1 MDTRPGNAISA
12 EAGGG
17 ALRLLA
23 SVQAL
28 NHAGEACFAV
38 SLAGSL
44 FFGVSVDAARPLI
57 ILYLVVTMAPFAV
70 VVPLIGPVIDRI
82 RGGQRG
88 VILASLLGR
97 AGIFVLLAIHL
108 EHLAFYPEAFAALVL
123 AKTYLISRAA
133 IVPRFEA
140 EAVALVKANSRLAV
154 AGAIG
159 GTAGG
164 AAATALLLFAD
175 ATWVLRAGAGI
186 LLIATAVASSLPA
199 TRASAPVP
207 SVEVPELRSPF
218 ISAAAL
224 ATGSLRLSVGFMTFY
239 LAFVLKQSGE
249 PLWVFGLVLAAGAVG
264 SFSGSISAPALR
276 RRVGEDRIIAIGLA
290 FPVVIA
296 AVAALRFH
304 VLSVMAVAA
313 SVGLAG
319 AIARHGFDSLVQRQA
334 PDVDRG
340 RAFAR
345 FETQFQLAWVFGALI
360 AVLARPSG
368 WVGMLVL
375 AAVLAY
381 AAAAYVWE
389 IRTLGRAMA
398 VGGRSGLIGGL
409 LESAQVCLLSGARR
423 QAIVVAATAA
433 EVAVDLRSVA
443 QEPPDLL
450 ELRHLR
456 DGVVRDAT
464 EPPEARVERA
474 LALARRVV
482 SDAST

>member
-1 MDTRPGNAISA
+1 MGSR
-12 EAGGG
+12 
-17 ALRLLA
+17 ALRLLV

-57 ILYLVVTMAPFAV
+57 ILYLALTMAPFAV

-82 RGGQRG
+82 RGGQRA

-108 EHLAFYPEAFAALVL
+108 ERPAFYPEAFAALVL
-123 AKTYLISRAA
+123 AKTYLISKAA
-133 IVPRFEA
+133 IVPRFES

-164 AAATALLLFAD
+164 AAATALLVFAD

-186 LLIATAVASSLPA
+186 LVIAAAVASYLPA
-199 TRASAPVP
+199 TGASVPVP
-207 SVEVPELRSPF
+207 SIEVPELRSPF
-218 ISAAAL
+218 IRAAAM
-224 ATGSLRLSVGFMTFY
+224 ATGALRLSVGFMTFH
-239 LAFVLKQSGE
+239 LAFALKRSGE
-249 PLWVFGLVLAAGAVG
+249 PLWVFGLVLAAGVVG
-264 SFSGSISAPALR
+264 GFSGSISAPALR

-290 FPVVIA
+290 FPVIIA

-304 VLSVMAVAA
+304 VVSAVAVAA
-313 SVGLAG
+313 CVGLAG
-319 AIARHGFDSLVQRQA
+319 ALARQGFDSLVQRQA

-360 AVLARPSG
+360 AVLARPPG

-375 AAVLAY
+375 AVVLAY

-398 VGGRSGLIGGL
+398 IGGQSGLIGGL
-409 LESAQVCLLSGARR
+409 LESAHFCLLNGARR
-423 QAIVVAATAA
+423 QAIVVATTAA
-433 EVAVDLRSVA
+433 ELAVDLGCVA
-443 QEPPDLL
+443 HEPPDLL

-456 DGVVRDAT
+456 EGVLRDAT

-482 SDAST
+482 SDASA

>member
-1 MDTRPGNAISA
+1 MPA
-12 EAGGG
+12 EVGSR

-57 ILYLVVTMAPFAV
+57 ILYLALTMAPFAV

-82 RGGQRG
+82 RGGQRA

-108 EHLAFYPEAFAALVL
+108 ERPAFYPEAFAALVL
-123 AKTYLISRAA
+123 AKTYLISKAA

-164 AAATALLLFAD
+164 AAATALLVFAD

-186 LLIATAVASSLPA
+186 LVIATAVANYLPA
-199 TRASAPVP
+199 TGATAPVP
-207 SVEVPELRSPF
+207 SIEVPELRSPF
-218 ISAAAL
+218 IRAAAL
-224 ATGSLRLSVGFMTFY
+224 ATGSLRLSVGFMTFH
-239 LAFVLKQSGE
+239 LAFALKRSGE

-264 SFSGSISAPALR
+264 GFSGAISAPALR

-290 FPVVIA
+290 FPVIIA

-304 VLSVMAVAA
+304 VVSAVAVAA
-313 SVGLAG
+313 CVGLAG
-319 AIARHGFDSLVQRQA
+319 AIARQGFDSLVQRQA

-345 FETQFQLAWVFGALI
+345 FETQFQLAWVFGALNRRI
-360 AVLARPSG
+360 GSTPR
-368 WVGMLVL
+368 VGRH
-375 AAVLAY
+375 A
-381 AAAAYVWE
+381 
-389 IRTLGRAMA
+389 
-398 VGGRSGLIGGL
+398 GGRGGSRVCGGGL
-409 LESAQVCLLSGARR
+409 CVGNPDLGTRHGGRRPERADRRATGVRALLPPERCATPGDRGRYHGGGARSRSWMRGARACGSSGAE
-423 QAIVVAATAA
+423 T
-433 EVAVDLRSVA
+433 S
-443 QEPPDLL
+443 PGGG
-450 ELRHLR
+450 H
-456 DGVVRDAT
+456 
-464 EPPEARVERA
+464 
-474 LALARRVV
+474 
-482 SDAST
+482 